1 LLPTP
6 FFFGANARRDRATTI
21 AGSTKPSC
29 TKTLTCLLPLSAA
42 RKIAFSDLHHCRRR
56 LAHTEADATP
66 TKNGGGTE
74 AKIGINEKAKE
85 KQITS
90 N

>member
-1 LLPTP
+1 LRAPQNP
-6 FFFGANARRDRATTI
+6 PAR
-21 AGSTKPSC
+21 KPSY